1 MSTLKVDAIRH
12 NSATSDAITTAT
24 DGTCTAKLTSVG
36 GGQLSN
42 RNIIINGAMNVAQR
56 GTSSTSTGYQT
67 VDRWR
72 NQFGGTE
79 ENNTQAQ
86 SSLSSSDTPFSFG
99 FRKSFKVTNGN
110 QTGGADANNLVYIRH
125 HIEDQNIA
133 NSGWNYTSS
142 SSFITLSFWVRASV
156 AQDYHFHLRTMGN
169 PVQLYPMEMTLSANT
184 WTKIT
189 KTIPGNS
196 NIVFDND
203 DTDGMHVNFNLY
215 CGTDYTSSSAN
226 NDQWQAYSGSIFG
239 GKDQTTTWYTTNDA
253 TFEITGVQL
262 EVGDTATSFEHRSYG
277 DELARCQ
284 RYYHCVY
291 RRGASSDSNVSIGAL
306 GSLYTG
312 NSIYIDMTL
321 PTQMRTTP
329 TIETPSATN
338 RYNCCPT
345 NCIDF
350 GNPTLIHG
358 QKNAVTLNATLQSS
372 NTAGRVG
379 NVFAKTANWT
389 EGEKLAFTAEL

>member
-253 TFEITGVQL
+253 TFELTGVQL
-262 EVGDTATSFEHRSYG
+262 EVGPVSTPFEHRSYA

-284 RYYHCVY
+284 RYFYKWVSSQAYSNMCLAYAGSSTQVETVFNLPVVMRASPSFAYSGQFRFVGYNPQNVTNLSNLVVHRSHTLTPY
-291 RRGASSDSNVSIGAL
+291 LRGTVSGSASGLVGELGDS
-306 GSLYTG
+306 GS
-312 NSIYIDMTL
+312 N
-321 PTQMRTTP
+321 
-329 TIETPSATN
+329 
-338 RYNCCPT
+338 
-345 NCIDF
+345 
-350 GNPTLIHG
+350 
-358 QKNAVTLNATLQSS
+358 NATASFS
-372 NTAGRVG
+372 
-379 NVFAKTANWT
+379 
-389 EGEKLAFTAEL
+389 AEL

>member
-1 MSTLKVDAIRH
+1 MSEIRVTNVIGENG
-12 NSATSDAITTAT
+12 NSPVNFTKGINMSGI
-24 DGTCTAKLTSVG
+24 CTAPAFIPSQ
-36 GGQLSN
+36 GQLSN
-42 RNIIINGAMNVAQR
+42 RNLIINGAMNVAQR

-99 FRKSFKVTNGN
+99 FKKSFKVTNGN

-169 PVQLYPMEMTLSANT
+169 PVQLYPMEMTLAANT

-203 DTDGMHVNFNLY
+203 NTDGMHVNFNLY

-262 EVGDTATSFEHRSYG
+262 EVGTVATPFEHRSFG
-277 DELARCQ
+277 DELKRCH
-284 RYYHCVY
+284 RYYQRINAPNMSYFGSGNIDGSNQSQILIPFTTEMRVKPSSMDTTGTASNY
-291 RRGASSDSNVSIGAL
+291 LLRRDSNVTCS
-306 GSLYTG
+306 
-312 NSIYIDMTL
+312 
-321 PTQMRTTP
+321 QV
-329 TIETPSATN
+329 
-338 RYNCCPT
+338 
-345 NCIDF
+345 
-350 GNPTLIHG
+350 PTLQNSSTHC
-358 QKNAVTLNATLQSS
+358 AVTVFYKSS
-372 NTAGRVG
+372 HGFSNGQACFGRS
-379 NVFAKTANWT
+379 ASDD
-389 EGEKLAFTAEL
+389 AFLGFNAEL